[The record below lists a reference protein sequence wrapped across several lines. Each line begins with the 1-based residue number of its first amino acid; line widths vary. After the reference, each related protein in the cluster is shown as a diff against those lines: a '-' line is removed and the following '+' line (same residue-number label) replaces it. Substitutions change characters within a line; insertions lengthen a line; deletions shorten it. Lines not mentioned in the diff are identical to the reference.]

1 MVEQGYVYV
10 MSNQCFDNDI
20 FKIGYTTREPA
31 TRVKELSNTSVFAD
45 FHIVLCKKVD
55 NCKKI
60 EECLH
65 TILNKYRINKSREFF
80 KINLN
85 IVKVIFD
92 ALEGDYINKIE
103 NDEKDEIV
111 EYDEKDE
118 NNKNKML
125 LLKQPYYL
133 FFYEASYKYYDMTR
147 TSTELYSMAKDYT
160 FKEFSITEFGSVMTK
175 IFGKFKHRSNSGYF
189 FKFGTKEEV
198 DECLKNYNPSLY
210 WYINDY

>member
-92 ALEGDYINKIE
+92 ALEGYYINKIE
-103 NDEKDEIV
+103 NDENSENDEN
-111 EYDEKDE
+111 DENDE

-125 LLKQPYYL
+125 ILKQPYYL
-133 FFYEASYKYYDMTR
+133 FFYEGFYKIYNDTK
-147 TSTELYSMAKDYT
+147 TSTELYGMAKDYT
-160 FKEFSITEFGSVMTK
+160 SKEFTIAEFGSAMTK
-175 IFGKFKHRSNSGYF
+175 IFGKFKRRTNSGYV

-198 DECLKNYNPSLY
+198 DECLKNHNPSFY
-210 WYINDY
+210 RYTNV